1 MNKKQIRV
9 IRIKFK
15 KQFGYTCKMSD
26 TWLDYWI
33 NFWEGH
39 ESEED
44 ILFETIRRYQSFK
57 KYRKYE
63 KAFLSTV
70 VRMRLRTSI

>member
-1 MNKKQIRV
+1 
-9 IRIKFK
+9 
-15 KQFGYTCKMSD
+15 MSD

-44 ILFETIRRYQSFK
+44 ILFETIRKHQSFK

-70 VRMRLRTSI
+70 VIMRLRTSV